1 VPVCFLNPNTGIVMT
16 NTSKNTSDGQVK
28 QSTRERLVRRIAADH
43 KVSMTDTKKFLNVIM
58 SNIAK
63 SLAEGDRLEFSELG
77 VFSFQEIAAREGR
90 NPRTGEYI
98 QTKPYKKI
106 KFSMSKRMKK
116 AMNPERYPSE
126 QQTPETKKA
135 PAKKAK
141 K

>member
-1 VPVCFLNPNTGIVMT
+1 MT
-16 NTSKNTSDGQVK
+16 NTSPNTLGGQIK
-28 QSTRERLVRRIAADH
+28 QSTRERLVRRIAVDH
-43 KVSMTDTKKFLNVIM
+43 KVSMTETKKFLNVTM

-77 VFSFQEIAAREGR
+77 VFSFQEIAARQGR
-90 NPRTGEYI
+90 NPRTGESL
-98 QTKPYKKI
+98 QTKPYKKV

-126 QQTPETKKA
+126 KAKPETKKA